1 MVTNPLQDLLE
12 PTSSTPPKVSAE
24 AEGGTITISDGKA
37 SNEPYD
43 YGKPSALS
51 STEAVRICTF
61 SPCIEQ
67 VTRTVSVLRKLGWVD
82 IEMVEVQHRRI
93 EVRRLNPK
101 GYEDG
106 AGPRT
111 VGEAVQRLKWVG
123 KYRDHKREKDS
134 ADSTTATV
142 KQNPTET
149 WKTQNNREK
158 KGAKAGKIAT
168 RIEPEIK
175 SHTSYLVFAVLPREW
190 TAEDEAAA
198 QTLVKQ
204 TTKSVVDAPVDS
216 NLKGNGK
223 PKWKGEKEKEE
234 KPMSKRQIKKAEREK
249 RKAEEKRLEREEEM
263 EDESAPPANEE
274 RDDILGVE
282 GGNGKIEVDG

>member
-12 PTSSTPPKVSAE
+12 PTSSTPPKVSVE

-37 SNEPYD
+37 SNESYD

-263 EDESAPPANEE
+263 EDESAPSANEE
-274 RDDILGVE
+274 RDAILGVE